1 MAILSKLREK
11 TVVVIG
17 VIGLA
22 LFAFV
27 IGDAVNKNGSGD
39 IANIVGE

>member
-1 MAILSKLREK
+1 MAALETIRNKAGLL
-11 TVVVIG
+11 VG

-27 IGDAVNKNGSGD
+27 IGDFLNSGSSFFRSQQD
-39 IANIVGE
+39 KV